1 MGKLIEILGVTNQT
15 DLPKDILVA
24 EALII
29 GMQEVYANSPDSYRK
44 KQLANAIAELTRN
57 LMEELR
63 KIGVKQEVAV
73 NEDDIVVGRIYRN
86 LDNMTGFYVNEK
98 SQKYRN
104 STLIGSYYKIIW
116 NEDTGAGSKPTYKM
130 VVEDDNTLIKD
141 ISERQTL
148 DLVKEKW
155 YKGVYVSPNNNF
167 EYLFCYDD
175 IDSITEDGYIKVRCS
190 TLFWGGINGDDTIM
204 ANNQALIFC
213 EEAKE
218 EDIKKFFIRQAQKNY
233 PALFDDE
240 GKIKDDFEF
249 SKGSV
254 TYTTKDGDYLNFS
267 VNGKQANLTLE
278 MDTGTS
284 LTLYDVDGWADLQ
297 FNTPTLEVGKWYYS
311 DNYVSEFNNEQ
322 YKVLMRV
329 SGVQN
334 VTSNDANFNRVKYSD
349 RFIKRGDTYGYD
361 KNSSMANTEWE
372 KTFRLVNPRV
382 DDDDD
387 AIKKLISGLINYQ
400 GLYKIGDL
408 VDNTN
413 IGGGDINK
421 EIKNDR
427 INVYYHTRYLFFSID
442 DIRVY
447 DDDFDER
454 WAKKVNQQQAPPN
467 QIQRAGRRKS
477 KPQPDTDPKSVAE
490 GTIEVGNDGNRY
502 VARKGGD
509 GQNRWS
515 KIK

>member
-1 MGKLIEILGVTNQT
+1 MGKLIEILGVTKQT

-29 GMQEVYANSPDSYRK
+29 GMQEVYANSPESYRK

-63 KIGVKQEVAV
+63 KIDIKQEVAV
-73 NEDDIVVGRIYRN
+73 NEEDIVVGRIYRN
-86 LDNMTGFYVNEK
+86 LNNMTGFYVDEK
-98 SQKYRN
+98 VQKYSG
-104 STLIGSYYKIIW
+104 STLIGVYYEIIW

-130 VVEDDNTLIKD
+130 RVKDDDTLITEL
-141 ISERQTL
+141 SEWQTL
-148 DLVKEKW
+148 DLIKEKW
-155 YKGVYVSPNNNF
+155 YKGVYVSPNNNL

-175 IDSITEDGYIKVRCS
+175 IHRVTEDGYIKVKCS

-213 EEAKE
+213 EEAEK
-218 EDIKKFFIRQAQKNY
+218 EDIKKFFIKQAQKNY

-240 GKIKDDFEF
+240 GKIKDDVEF
-249 SKGSV
+249 HKGSV
-254 TYTTKDGDYLNFS
+254 TYTTKGGDYLYFS
-267 VNGKQANLTLE
+267 VKGKQANLTLE

-311 DNYVSEFNNEQ
+311 DSYVSEFHNEPL
-322 YKVLMRV
+322 KVLMRV

-334 VTSNDANFNRVKYSD
+334 VTSTIHNYNRINYSD

-361 KNSSMANTEWE
+361 KNSGMANTGWE
-372 KTFRLVNPRV
+372 KTFRVVNNKT
-382 DDDDD
+382 DDD
-387 AIKKLISGLINYQ
+387 AIQGLIEGYIRFQ
-400 GLYKIGDL
+400 EPYKVGDI
-408 VDNTN
+408 VDNSNLGEGETN
-413 IGGGDINK
+413 AEIQHSRVVIN
-421 EIKNDR
+421 
-427 INVYYHTRYLFFSID
+427 YGTRYLFFSIGG
-442 DIRVY
+442 IRIY
-447 DDDFDER
+447 DDDYDVR
-454 WAKKVNQQQAPPN
+454 WANKVIQQQAPPN

-477 KPQPDTDPKSVAE
+477 KPQPDTDPTSVAE